1 MGGTNTT
8 QFYSIL
14 FRLQLRCARGDKIYK
29 QNDIGREFITSSVRM
44 MPTEE
49 RRRGKKAQGLS
60 QLMESGSMRMHL
72 SLK

>member
-8 QFYSIL
+8 KRIL
-14 FRLQLRCARGDKIYK
+14 LFGLQLRCPTGDKIYK
-29 QNDIGREFITSSVRM
+29 QNVIGRELITSSVRM

-49 RRRGKKAQGLS
+49 RRSGKKAQGLS
-60 QLMESGSMRMHL
+60 QLMVSGSMRMHL

>member
-1 MGGTNTT
+1 MGANTT
-8 QFYSIL
+8 L
-14 FRLQLRCARGDKIYK
+14 FSSLWATASMPRGEKIYK
-29 QNDIGREFITSSVRM
+29 QNDIGRELITSSVRM

-60 QLMESGSMRMHL
+60 QLMVSGSMRMHL